1 MGEGVEQTPACTYLL
16 LCGECMKRTFGF
28 STGSS
33 NKNKMLKPNVVETCI
48 LILVPR

>member
-16 LCGECMKRTFGF
+16 LFGECMKRTFGL
-28 STGSS
+28 STKSS
-33 NKNKMLKPNVVETCI
+33 NKNKNVVETCI